1 MMKKKKRENKKGTF
15 ILVVI
20 TLICIFLGILL
31 LVSDFKKMN
40 KAAGYSDKILN
51 LYLNANDKK

>member
-1 MMKKKKRENKKGTF
+1 MMKRKKKENKKGTF
-15 ILVVI
+15 ILIVI

-40 KAAGYSDKILN
+40 KAAGYSDRILN
-51 LYLNANDKK
+51 VYLNTKDK